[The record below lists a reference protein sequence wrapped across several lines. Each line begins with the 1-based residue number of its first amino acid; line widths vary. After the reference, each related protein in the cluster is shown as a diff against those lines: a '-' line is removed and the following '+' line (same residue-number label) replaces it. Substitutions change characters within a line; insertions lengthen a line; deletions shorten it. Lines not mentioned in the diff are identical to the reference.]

1 VKAKGPFREAYIEIE
16 VSRADGRVEDMGV
29 VGRWHKNPAV
39 RLKWWLAD
47 RLTGKKR
54 RLHP

>member
-1 VKAKGPFREAYIEIE
+1 MKAKGPFREAYIEIE